1 MALLRTTTTLR
12 QRGTTCRDQ
21 TTATDTSSFTLTTIG
36 TGAFILSTDF
46 ETRKVAHV
54 DMLDSQ
60 VGNAT
65 YRMQLYLHLVFP
77 RDSLHSQEFL
87 EPCTSIEAAK
97 TAHLGAAVGKIRLVV
112 DGHIVD
118 VDGT

>member
-1 MALLRTTTTLR
+1 
-12 QRGTTCRDQ
+12 
-21 TTATDTSSFTLTTIG
+21 
-36 TGAFILSTDF
+36 
-46 ETRKVAHV
+46 
-54 DMLDSQ
+54 
-60 VGNAT
+60 
-65 YRMQLYLHLVFP
+65 MQLYLHLVFP

-97 TAHLGAAVGKIRLVV
+97 TAHLGAAVGEIRLVV